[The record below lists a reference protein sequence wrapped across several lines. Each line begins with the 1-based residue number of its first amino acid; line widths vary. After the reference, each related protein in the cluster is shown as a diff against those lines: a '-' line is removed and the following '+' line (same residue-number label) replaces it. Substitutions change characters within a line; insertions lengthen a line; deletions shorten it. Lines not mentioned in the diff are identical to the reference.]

1 LTTQREAKKQQKAT
15 GTALTVAR
23 EPWEDKLRKAI
34 LTGRRG
40 IIESQ
45 LTAWAAF
52 DTAMGLE
59 VGVSHEF
66 RFNPVEVAR
75 AKAVEIKFGKSAAAD
90 WPLYRSGKR

>member
-1 LTTQREAKKQQKAT
+1 MTTQRAAKKHNKAT

-23 EPWEDKLRKAI
+23 EPWEEKLRKAI

-40 IIESQ
+40 IIEAQ

-52 DTAMGLE
+52 DTAMQAEHGRRE
-59 VGVSHEF
+59 EF

-75 AKAVEIKFGKSAAAD
+75 ATRIRLQLEQP
-90 WPLYRSGKR
+90 WPLYREKS